1 MSARLEDQIVYD
13 AIPSAAMAT
22 MAAITV
28 AHAAA
33 VVRVSRPGSLE
44 PPWWLLVTAIHS
56 RGFVMPAR
64 MAAAQRP
71 RHWPLARPA
80 VCLPRIFR

>member
-1 MSARLEDQIVYD
+1 VSARLEDQNVYD
-13 AIPSAAMAT
+13 AIPSATMAT

-28 AHAAA
+28 APAAA
-33 VVRVSRPGSLE
+33 YFRVSPPGSLE
-44 PPWWLLVTAIHS
+44 PPWWLLMAAIHS

-71 RHWPLARPA
+71 RH
-80 VCLPRIFR
+80 